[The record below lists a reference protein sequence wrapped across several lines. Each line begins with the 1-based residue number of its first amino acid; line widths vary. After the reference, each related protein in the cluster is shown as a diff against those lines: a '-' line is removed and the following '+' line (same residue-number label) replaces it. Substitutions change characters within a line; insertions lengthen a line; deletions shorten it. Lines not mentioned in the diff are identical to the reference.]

1 MAEPL
6 VRLAHPADADGVL
19 ALWTN
24 ARSPHAV
31 TPDSR
36 DALDGLVADGSL
48 LVAEAG
54 HEIVGALI
62 AAWDGWRGNMY
73 RLAVHPNRRREKI
86 ALALI
91 RSGEQRLQDRGC
103 VRVTALVPH
112 EDEAPRALWK
122 AAGYGHDR
130 QIQRFVKNL

>member
-1 MAEPL
+1 MPSTGWWLTAHCSWQKPATKS
-6 VRLAHPADADGVL
+6 LAHSSQPG
-19 ALWTN
+19 T
-24 ARSPHAV
+24 
-31 TPDSR
+31 
-36 DALDGLVADGSL
+36 GG
-48 LVAEAG
+48 AG
-54 HEIVGALI
+54 T
-62 AAWDGWRGNMY
+62 MY